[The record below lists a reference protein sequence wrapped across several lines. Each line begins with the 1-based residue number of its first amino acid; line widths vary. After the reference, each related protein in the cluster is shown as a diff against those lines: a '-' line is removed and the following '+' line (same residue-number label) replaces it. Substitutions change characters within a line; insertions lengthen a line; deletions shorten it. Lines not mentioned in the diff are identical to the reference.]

1 MVMYRRPYQKIRH
14 STWIPPRQDKKISKN
29 DFSQSQNA
37 SYDTFESNA
46 VVGSTTAR
54 VVPIKKVMR
63 QDSLSKTNYQSS
75 FIQRKDNSGLR
86 KIEEL
91 PERREG
97 SEMKKRRE

>member
-1 MVMYRRPYQKIRH
+1 
-14 STWIPPRQDKKISKN
+14 
-29 DFSQSQNA
+29 
-37 SYDTFESNA
+37 
-46 VVGSTTAR
+46 